1 MTWIIVFSETAAAV
15 WLITVAITLY
25 CLRRQWFLEP
35 SEDPN
40 RLSKDLPPVTILL
53 PARNEAGRVL
63 SQCVASILAQD
74 YGRLEIIAVDDRS
87 TDSTPKILDEFAEAD
102 RRLQVIKGVDPPS
115 GWLGKPWALHQAL
128 EHCQSDWLLATDAD
142 MIFHPAAVSTTL
154 SHALQERY
162 DALTLIP
169 RIDTP
174 SFWERVFVPTWLWRL
189 LLLVVVGRLND
200 PARRKAKAMGG
211 FLLLRRAALERCGG
225 FGAVKS
231 ELVEDVRLA
240 ELLKNSGDRLR
251 IEYAPDLISTRM
263 YSNFIDLWQSCSR
276 NWYALLNY
284 SLSSAIALIAATIA
298 VAIVP
303 PLLAA
308 LSCVPVLLGSAG
320 ASRLVAA
327 GGFVWICQVA
337 GLVLVNSRHRIPAH
351 YALATPLGFALQCAI
366 LINSAVRIGTS
377 RSVTWKDRRINRCTD
392 GSVIVR

>member
-1 MTWIIVFSETAAAV
+1 
-15 WLITVAITLY
+15 
-25 CLRRQWFLEP
+25 
-35 SEDPN
+35 
-40 RLSKDLPPVTILL
+40 LPPVSILL

-63 SQCVASILAQD
+63 ARCVASILAQD

-87 TDSTPKILDEFAEAD
+87 TDSTPEILGEFAAGD
-102 RRLQVIKGVDPPS
+102 RRLKLIKGVDPPS
-115 GWLGKPWALHQAL
+115 GWLGKPWALRQAL

-142 MIFHPAAVSTTL
+142 MIFHPAAVSTAL

-169 RIDTP
+169 RFDTP

-189 LLLVVVGRLND
+189 LLLMVVGGLND

-240 ELLKNSGDRLR
+240 ELLKNTGARLR

-263 YSNFIDLWQSCSR
+263 YSDFIDLWQSCSR
-276 NWYALLNY
+276 NWYALVNY
-284 SLSSAIALIAATIA
+284 SLSSAIALVAATFAAA
-298 VAIVP
+298 VAP
-303 PLLAA
+303 PLSAG
-308 LSCVPVLLGSAG
+308 LLGLPLLFGEAVG
-320 ASRLVAA
+320 ASKLFAA
-327 GGFVWICQVA
+327 GVCVWIFQVL
-337 GLVLVNSRHRIPAH
+337 GLVLVNWRHRIPVA

-366 LINSAVRIGTS
+366 LINSAVRIGTA
-377 RSVTWKDRRINRCTD
+377 RSVTWKERRINRCTD